1 MLLLVDRIWTCE
13 LGSSL
18 VCKYVIPEVTS
29 LLWTTPTHGWCRI
42 FGPLNGW
49 SPIWRRMFWASCGET
64 WNEHLQLV
72 DDLMMF
78 FFLHTH
84 EWTGIADCRIPFK
97 SIKSTY
103 RWFTPWKKNG
113 VWCPANVSP
122 SSPAK
127 KQQPKLRWLTVA
139 SSHANAEPDGTTRIG
154 KGEDSADSGWMG

>member
-103 RWFTPWKKNG
+103 RWFTPWKKRG
-113 VWCPANVSP
+113 LMP
-122 SSPAK
+122 SECFPEFPREKTTAK
-127 KQQPKLRWLTVA
+127 TEVVDG
-139 SSHANAEPDGTTRIG
+139 SHANAEPDGTTRIG